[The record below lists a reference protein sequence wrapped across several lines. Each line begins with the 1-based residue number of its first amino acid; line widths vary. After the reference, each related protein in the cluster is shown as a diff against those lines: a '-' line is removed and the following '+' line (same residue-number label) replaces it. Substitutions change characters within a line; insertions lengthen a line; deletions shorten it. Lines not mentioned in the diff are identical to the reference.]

1 MGCHDTCKTNDDT
14 YKYFCK
20 GVKEREENL
29 FDLFMQCSIFD
40 EFLAAINR
48 LARDASSLLQDS
60 DTNQAD
66 TIQQHC
72 QQISGGQKNS
82 FF

>member
-48 LARDASSLLQDS
+48 LARNASSCYKTLIQIRQNASTALS
-60 DTNQAD
+60 TN
-66 TIQQHC
+66 
-72 QQISGGQKNS
+72 
-82 FF
+82 